1 MKNMVTLGT
10 KLSFLAIFR
19 GQKSIFGPEI
29 EILKIFGQKSI
40 FLGKKDVFWPKMLFQ
55 VGFVAKNFQKIDFWA
70 F

>member
-29 EILKIFGQKSI
+29 EILKIFDQKSI
-40 FLGKKDVFWPKMLFQ
+40 FLANKDVFWPKMLFQ
-55 VGFVAKNFQKIDFWA
+55 VDFGAKNFKKIDF
-70 F
+70 

>member
-29 EILKIFGQKSI
+29 EILKIFDQKSI
-40 FLGKKDVFWPKMLFQ
+40 FLAKKDVLWPKMLFQ
-55 VGFVAKNFQKIDFWA
+55 VGFVAKNFQKIDF
-70 F
+70 